1 MKFVSLLLT
10 VLLLLSL
17 AVPAFAV
24 QTETCEIPVI
34 HMYGQGTPIVN
45 PKGEFVYTGLEPEI
59 DFVGIV
65 KDLAPEFIEA
75 WKLSPDDAWDLY
87 YRRVRDVVLPIFGA
101 YALDKNGEASDGTR
115 IAWSWQGGALP
126 DRKGPDGYA
135 MHDYDLLPDWRLD
148 PFANADTL
156 HAYIQAVKEATGS
169 DKVNICGRCEAA
181 NVLLAYFAK
190 YGYDDL
196 NCVEFLAS
204 AARGVDA
211 VSALFS
217 GRLSIDPD
225 ALVRYREQNIDIEN
239 DLVRELVEALTVLS
253 GDTYLLELAGVSLDI
268 FNLVFV
274 NQKILAPLIRET
286 YGTMPGIWCM
296 VDKEDYPAAL
306 RNIFGGHEEEYAGL
320 IEKLDHYDRV
330 VRQHAD
336 ELLLEAKNAGVKV
349 AVFAKYND
357 LQTAPIGK
365 YTKTLG
371 DGSVNLTDASFGATT
386 APYGETLSAS
396 YLQAAAQNGTANYI
410 SPDKMVDAS
419 TCVLPDTTWFI
430 WGSGHLDFSNYIF
443 DYLMRFLALNGEVTV
458 FDDPDYPQYAVAQPD
473 ASNPRGGTIVPMA
486 AENTPTV
493 ELPQR
498 DGQKL
503 NWKETV
509 FRLLKAALNFFVRM
523 LLEKI

>member
-1 MKFVSLLLT
+1 MKFVSVLLT

-24 QTETCEIPVI
+24 QPESCEIPII

-45 PKGEFVYTGLEPEI
+45 PKGELVYTGLMPEF
-59 DFVGIV
+59 DLPAIV

-75 WKLSPDDAWDLY
+75 WKLKPDDAWDLY
-87 YRRVRDVVLPIFGA
+87 YRRVRDVVLPVFGP

-115 IAWSWQGGALP
+115 IAWSWQGGALK

-148 PFANADTL
+148 PFENADTL
-156 HAYIQAVKEATGS
+156 HAYIQAVKTATGS
-169 DKVNICGRCEAA
+169 DKVNLCGRCEAA

-190 YGYDDL
+190 YGYEDL

-204 AARGVDA
+204 AARGVDV

-225 ALVRYREQNIDIEN
+225 ALVRYREQNYAIED
-239 DLVRELVEALTVLS
+239 DLTRELVEALTAFS
-253 GDTYLLELAGVSLDI
+253 GDTMLLDSAGVSLDV

-306 RNIFGGHEEEYAGL
+306 RNIFGGYEEEYAGL

-336 ELLLEAKNAGVKV
+336 DLLIEAKNAGVKV
-349 AVFAKYND
+349 AVYAKYGD
-357 LQTAPIGK
+357 FQTPPIGK
-365 YTKTLG
+365 YTKSLG
-371 DGSVNLTDASFGATT
+371 DGSVNLTDGSFGATT
-386 APYGETLSAS
+386 APSGETLSAS
-396 YLQAAAQNGTANYI
+396 YLQTAAQNGTAKYI

-419 TCVLPDTTWFI
+419 TCALPDTTWFI
-430 WGSGHLDFSNYIF
+430 WGSTHLDFPNYLF
-443 DYLMRFLALNGEVTV
+443 DYLMRFFARNGEVTV
-458 FDDPDYPQYAVAQPD
+458 FDDPDHPQYAVAKPD
-473 ASNPRGGTIVPMA
+473 ESDPQGGTIVPMV

-498 DGQKL
+498 DVHKV

-509 FRLLKAALNFFVRM
+509 FRLLKAAFNFFVRM